1 MTYSDAI
8 ERDMKRFYDSLSE
21 KDRRAYAAVEVAKL
35 GHGGIE
41 YMAQVLEC
49 DPKTIGHGRRDLDH
63 PPALPPGK
71 VRHPGGGR
79 KKNHRPAAEPGGR
92 VS

>member
-1 MTYSDAI
+1 MKYSDAI
-8 ERDMKRFYDSLSE
+8 ERDMKQFYDSLSE

-41 YMAQVLEC
+41 YIARVLDC
-49 DPKTIGHGRRDLDH
+49 DPKTIGHGRCDLDH

-79 KKNHRPAAEPGGR
+79 KKTR
-92 VS
+92 VVNSA